1 MSLPS
6 VEEVR
11 KRIEAIPDQSIQVCY
26 KTTYLMCAR
35 IGEIIS
41 LKYPTDLTA
50 HPTGSELEVQVTTY
64 TPDLN
69 NPKEFQTLVL
79 ARAMQGQQ
87 ADLQSLAQIREPV
100 AVFSVS
106 TEKRQKWKRLIGLP
120 LRKEFE
126 PWTQELIDYFQERE
140 GKDLFPFTR
149 QHMYNEVR
157 TVFAGLEYKIFPYK
171 RVRLVHGQPIRDPK
185 TNKTEKYQV
194 IEHLKPFR
202 NHALR
207 HLRNVE
213 LRDFYG
219 LSAEE
224 RSSYGGWKLS
234 TMIGG
239 IGSSIDRY
247 GEAAWKPYFPKL
259 LKTHNSP

>member
-6 VEEVR
+6 VQEVR
-11 KRIEAIPDQSIQVCY
+11 NRIEGIPDRPIQVCY
-26 KTTYLMCAR
+26 KSTFLMCAR

-50 HPTGSELEVQVTTY
+50 HPTGNELEVQVTTY

-69 NPKEFQTLVL
+69 NPKEFQTLML

-87 ADLQSLAQIREPV
+87 ADLQSIANIRESV
-100 AVFSVS
+100 AVFTVS
-106 TEKRQKWKRLIGLP
+106 TEKRQRWKRLVGLP

-126 PWTQELIDYFQERE
+126 PWTQDIVDYFQERK

-149 QHMYNEVR
+149 QKMYNEVR

-171 RVRLVHGQPIRDPK
+171 RVRKEHGQPVRDPM
-185 TNKTEKYQV
+185 TNKTEKISV
-194 IEHLKPFR
+194 LEHSKPFR
-202 NHALR
+202 NHGLR

-224 RSSYGGWKLS
+224 RSSYGGWTLRS
-234 TMIGG
+234 IIGG

-247 GEAAWKPYFPKL
+247 GEAVWRPYFPKL
-259 LKTHNSP
+259 LKKR